1 MKKIIAAAVAAAF
14 VAPAFAADVT
24 VSGDVEYKYISAEGG
39 ASFDSGDQDVTV
51 TGSEELANG
60 WVVTASLEMD
70 GSEGGIDSDSS
81 LSINMGLA
89 TVTIGDAN
97 DIAQRMVDEKSDKAE
112 HGGRS
117 GEAGIHADASIAHT
131 LSLTVAPMD
140 NLMIAVSNST
150 SDDGLDDAGNTLDA
164 VIDTTSYA
172 IQYSMMGATVAYS
185 TTEVEGYDD
194 NVTGL
199 HFAYA
204 TGPISFGYESFSNVG
219 NVANDDATNLG
230 LAYSYGAGNLYVET
244 GETKDADQNTEAKQ
258 TAMGVSYAIGN
269 LNTYLEQ
276 NTVKTTAVADD
287 DQTIV
292 GVEYKF

>member
-24 VSGDVEYKYISAEGG
+24 LSGDVEYKYISTEDG

-60 WVVTASLEMD
+60 WVVTASLELD
-70 GSEGGIDSDSS
+70 GAEDGLNSDSS
-81 LSINMGLA
+81 LSINMGMA

-97 DIAQRMVDEKSDKAE
+97 DIAQRMIDEKSDKAE

-117 GEAGIHADASIAHT
+117 GEAAISPTAAGADTIDHT
-131 LSLTVAPMD
+131 LSVTIAPMD
-140 NLMIAVSNST
+140 GLMIAVSKST
-150 SDDGLDDAGNTLDA
+150 NNDDADA
-164 VIDTTSYA
+164 TVIDTTSYA
-172 IQYSMMGATVAYS
+172 VQYSMMGATVAYS
-185 TTEVEGYDD
+185 STEVEGQDED
-194 NVTGL
+194 VTGMHL
-199 HFAYA
+199 AYA
-204 TGPISFGYESFSNVG
+204 TGPISIGYESFSNVG
-219 NVANDDATNLG
+219 NVADDDGTNLG
-230 LAYSYGAGNLYVET
+230 LAYSYGAGNLYIET
-244 GETKDADQNTEAKQ
+244 GETKDASAGTDVKT

-276 NTVKTTAVADD
+276 NTVKESATADD

>member
-24 VSGDVEYKYISAEGG
+24 LSGDVEYKYISAEDG

-51 TGSEELANG
+51 TASEELANG
-60 WVVTASLEMD
+60 WVVTASLELD
-70 GSEGGIDSDSS
+70 GSEEGIDSDSS
-81 LSINMGLA
+81 LAINMGMA

-117 GEAGIHADASIAHT
+117 GEAALHADASIDHT
-131 LSLTVAPMD
+131 LSLTASPAEG
-140 NLMIAVSNST
+140 LMVAVSKST
-150 SDDGLDDAGNTLDA
+150 SVDDADA
-164 VIDTTSYA
+164 TVIDTTSYA
-172 IQYSMMGATVAYS
+172 LQYSMMGATFGYS
-185 TTEVEGYDD
+185 STEVEGFDE
-194 NVTGL
+194 NVTGM
-199 HFAYA
+199 HFGYA
-204 TGPISFGYESFSNVG
+204 TGPISLGYESFSNVG
-219 NVANDDATNLG
+219 NVADDDGTNLG

-244 GETKDADQNTEAKQ
+244 GETKDASAGTDVKT

-276 NTVKTTAVADD
+276 NTVKESASADD